1 MTYKP
6 LRSRRMTSVIVFAI
20 GALAPAVARAQ
31 APAWPAITNEMR
43 PWTRWWWQGSAV
55 DSADL
60 TANLDAY
67 RRVGL
72 GGVELTPIYGVRGA
86 EKEFIPY
93 LSPRWVGMLEHTLTQ
108 AKQLGLGV
116 DMNNGT
122 GWPFGG
128 PNVGDAHSAKYV
140 AWKTYT

>member
-1 MTYKP
+1 
-6 LRSRRMTSVIVFAI
+6 
-20 GALAPAVARAQ
+20 
-31 APAWPAITNEMR
+31 MR

-55 DSADL
+55 NSADL

-93 LSPRWVGMLEHTLTQ
+93 LSPRWVGMLEFTL
-108 AKQLGLGV
+108 AAGEAAR
-116 DMNNGT
+116 D
-122 GWPFGG
+122 
-128 PNVGDAHSAKYV
+128 SAS
-140 AWKTYT
+140 T